1 MSTKLRRT
9 FNPEIRIVDANKGIV
24 DYVASDETLDW
35 YDEIVL
41 ASSWNFTHFQKNAP
55 FVDSHNYDCIENL
68 LGKVISAELKNK
80 QLVERVQWAIDV
92 EENELAQVGWK
103 MTVAGYLKAVSVGF
117 MDIES
122 IRRGQPG
129 FDEIVSALGKEDA
142 SKYAAYRIFTKVEQI
157 ELSSCILGANPNA
170 LAKSFSDRVIDEED
184 LSKLGFGT
192 DDEKQFLISAAKAI
206 DNGAD
211 TVLRSMIA
219 LEMKRTFAAR
229 NFSGKPDSKAPGTS
243 AQKRVAAE
251 AAERRAAARADFL
264 KALGVG

>member
-1 MSTKLRRT
+1 MSAKLRRT
-9 FNPEIRIVDANKGIV
+9 FSPEIRIVDANKGLV

-41 ASSWNFTHFQKNAP
+41 ASSWHFTHFAKNAP
-55 FVDSHNYDCIENL
+55 FVDSHSFDCIDKL
-68 LGKVISAELKNK
+68 LGKVLSAEIKNK

-129 FDEIVSALGKEDA
+129 FDEIVTTLGKEDP

-157 ELSSCILGANPNA
+157 ELSACILGANPNA

-192 DDEKQFLISAAKAI
+192 DDEKQFLVNAAKAYG
-206 DNGAD
+206 DGD
-211 TVLRSMIA
+211 LVMRSMIE

-229 NFSGKPDSKAPGTS
+229 NFSGKPDPKAPGTS

-251 AAERRAAARADFL
+251 AAERRAATRADFL